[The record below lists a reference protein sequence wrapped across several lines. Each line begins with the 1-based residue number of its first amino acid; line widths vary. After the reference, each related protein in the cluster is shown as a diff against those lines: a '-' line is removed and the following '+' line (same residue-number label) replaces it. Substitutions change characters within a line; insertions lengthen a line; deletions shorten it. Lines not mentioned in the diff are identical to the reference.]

1 MGWHGVGD
9 VESLVLEEF
18 GVDFDSLTCGLGLV
32 YFALKELQ
40 GFGD

>member
-9 VESLVLEEF
+9 VKGLVLEEF

-32 YFALKELQ
+32 YFFLKELQ